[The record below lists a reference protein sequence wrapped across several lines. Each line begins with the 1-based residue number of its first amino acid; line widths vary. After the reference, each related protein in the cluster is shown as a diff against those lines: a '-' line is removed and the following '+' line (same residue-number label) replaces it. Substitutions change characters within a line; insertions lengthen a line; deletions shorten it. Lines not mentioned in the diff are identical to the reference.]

1 MDHHSFRMSKLRVL
15 NNKLISTLNF
25 ENYKRAG
32 KLRRGYFGGCKLMR
46 LHAFGESVLVVAG
59 EKTYSVWVEICDST
73 PCAGHNDLHR
83 FGESDIL

>member
-1 MDHHSFRMSKLRVL
+1 
-15 NNKLISTLNF
+15 
-25 ENYKRAG
+25 
-32 KLRRGYFGGCKLMR
+32 MR